1 MTLIIDGHQDIAYN
15 ALTFGRDIRRSALE
29 TRQREANTWIPTVT
43 GETLLGWPEYQQA
56 QVGLIFATIF
66 LTPARYKAGD
76 WETQAYETPDEGRR
90 LAQAQLAWY
99 RDLFERDPDLFRP
112 VTSCSDLEAVLRPWQ
127 AAPARYPDLTHPVGL
142 MLTLEGIEW
151 MQKPDELAEWYE
163 NGVRLVGLVWAGD
176 ERCGGM
182 YYRGGLSREGQRW
195 LATLAEL
202 GFILDITHM
211 SEAAAL
217 AALERYEG
225 IVVASHSNVRALLS
239 EDPYERHLSPHQIR
253 ELIQRDG
260 LIGVLPFNRY
270 LRPEWKNG
278 DPREQ
283 VRLEHLIAHIDA
295 ICQLAG
301 DALHVALGSDFD
313 GGFGYPA
320 VPLEINT
327 IADLPKL
334 AAGLSQ
340 HGYTPTDI
348 AAIFH
353 ANWQRILEHA
363 LPE

>member
-1 MTLIIDGHQDIAYN
+1 
-15 ALTFGRDIRRSALE
+15 
-29 TRQREANTWIPTVT
+29 
-43 GETLLGWPEYQQA
+43 
-56 QVGLIFATIF
+56 
-66 LTPARYKAGD
+66 
-76 WETQAYETPDEGRR
+76 
-90 LAQAQLAWY
+90 
-99 RDLFERDPDLFRP
+99 
-112 VTSCSDLEAVLRPWQ
+112 
-127 AAPARYPDLTHPVGL
+127 
-142 MLTLEGIEW
+142 
-151 MQKPDELAEWYE
+151 
-163 NGVRLVGLVWAGD
+163 
-176 ERCGGM
+176 
-182 YYRGGLSREGQRW
+182 
-195 LATLAEL
+195 
-202 GFILDITHM
+202 M

-217 AALERYEG
+217 TALERYEG

-239 EDPYERHLSPHQIR
+239 EDPHERHLSLQQIR

-295 ICQLAG
+295 ICQIAG

-340 HGYTPTDI
+340 RGYTSADI
-348 AAIFH
+348 AAIFY
-353 ANWQRILEHA
+353 ANWQRILERA